1 MSLRPA
7 CDVTS
12 GPHLWL
18 SQRQDP
24 VYDYATVRETPTHAK
39 TRRSLAL
46 CRSLQ
51 RREPIY
57 DFACLHTAACIP
69 RQAHTHRHAHTH
81 NIHIRARMRAHAHTH
96 KKRTHARA
104 RAHTH
109 SESDSGAGTESEHT
123 GKDSEAEATEASDD
137 DLVPYQLDPDEFPNS
152 SGGGVGSGG
161 GGGDSAA
168 AAAAGRAGV
177 RCMQGDDSLRIGAG
191 RCPLP
196 TRLSQWSFS
205 LSLSLSLT
213 HTHTHVS
220 LLFYPSGPLCSLSP
234 LSRPSIRFPCM
245 HSPRLLPSLAST
257 GGLLEPRH
265 PQCPPTHF
273 CTGVRCLRACACVRA
288 LATVREVRDSAR
300 A

>member
-168 AAAAGRAGV
+168 AAAAAGRAGV

-205 LSLSLSLT
+205 LSLSHT
-213 HTHTHVS
+213 HTHTFPYSSIPVGRS
-220 LLFYPSGPLCSLSP
+220 ALSP
-234 LSRPSIRFPCM
+234 PSPDRPSASRVCTLLAFS
-245 HSPRLLPSLAST
+245 HLSPQPVVCLNPATPSV
-257 GGLLEPRH
+257 H
-265 PQCPPTHF
+265 PPTF
-273 CTGVRCLRACACVRA
+273 VRG
-288 LATVREVRDSAR
+288 
-300 A
+300 